1 MARRYEDLLINVKN
15 TRLNQRGWRGRLT
28 PSPGGRHADL
38 RIPVKGIRGLFMRD
52 ISLRLLFAPYLCR
65 DQFRTSMQK
74 HLRLLLL
81 LLAVLAVSCGEK
93 AQTSGDGFSMTRRS
107 AKASNEAGS
116 GPEGIPA
123 SRRVDLK
130 NKGIGPVTSITLAE
144 AIDPALTKEG
154 HRLYRKLCLACHRIG
169 KKSIGP
175 DLNGIL
181 QRRTPEWIMNMTLN
195 PERMVRK
202 DSLAYDLFWEYKG
215 SPMADQDLNQEEARA
230 ILEYLR
236 TLK

>member
-1 MARRYEDLLINVKN
+1 MQKYFR
-15 TRLNQRGWRGRLT
+15 
-28 PSPGGRHADL
+28 
-38 RIPVKGIRGLFMRD
+38 FF
-52 ISLRLLFAPYLCR
+52 LLFWAIL
-65 DQFRTSMQK
+65 
-74 HLRLLLL
+74 
-81 LLAVLAVSCGEK
+81 VLGCGEK
-93 AQTSGDGFSMTRRS
+93 PETTGDGFSMNRRS
-107 AKASNEAGS
+107 AKAAPEAGS
-116 GPEGIPA
+116 GPAGIPA
-123 SRRVDLK
+123 SQRVDLK
-130 NKGIGPVTSITLAE
+130 NKGIGPVKSITLAE

-154 HRLYRKLCLACHRIG
+154 QRLFNKMCLACHRIG

-175 DLNGIL
+175 DLRGIL

-215 SPMADQDLNQEEARA
+215 SPMANQDLKQEEARS